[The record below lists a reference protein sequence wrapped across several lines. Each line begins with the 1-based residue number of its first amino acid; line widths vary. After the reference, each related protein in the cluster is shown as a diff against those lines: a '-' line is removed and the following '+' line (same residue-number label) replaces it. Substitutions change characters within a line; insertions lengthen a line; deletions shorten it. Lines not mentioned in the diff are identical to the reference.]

1 MDAVSLMPPIQ
12 APVVTG
18 QEWHEAPAPVPVAD
32 HTDTCRKALMA
43 GDGALLL
50 ITSLLA
56 TALTHGTSLAFAL
69 LLTAT
74 LLFIP
79 ALARLDLYPGFG
91 LMRAER
97 LRRRWMAALIW
108 FPLLALATW
117 QMQLAPAVA
126 LISGVLFASLS
137 PLSEDIIRKR
147 LIAGKR
153 WGKPALMRGPE
164 RIVADL
170 IRSLGQNPQ
179 LGLLPIRGQADLRAG
194 EIVTT
199 AILAPGT
206 LINPA
211 DDLMQALYVLDK
223 GGILH
228 PLHHPEHWLA
238 RLVGHITPVNPRLA
252 PWRALKRSIDLLVGS
267 IALIIALPLMAITAT
282 IIYVADPGP
291 VFYGQYRRGLNG
303 KAIRIWKLRSM
314 YQDSEQRLE
323 TLLRE
328 DLDVATEWQAR
339 YKLKCDPRIIKG
351 IGHFIRK
358 FSIDELPQLVSVL
371 QGQLSLVG
379 PRVFVDYDLK
389 SYSAEDLRL
398 RQNVLPGLTGLWQ
411 VAVRSAGDNRDK
423 PDYDTAYVKNWSLWD
438 DIDILYRTVDVV
450 LTGHGAV

>member
-1 MDAVSLMPPIQ
+1 MDAVSLMSPVP

-18 QEWHEAPAPVPVAD
+18 QGRHEAPAPVPVAD
-32 HTDTCRKALMA
+32 HTDICRNALIA

-50 ITSLLA
+50 ITSFLA

-79 ALARLDLYPGFG
+79 VLARLDLYPGFG

-108 FPLLALATW
+108 FPLLALAAW
-117 QMQLAPAVA
+117 QMQMSPAAA
-126 LISGVLFASLS
+126 LICGVLFASLS
-137 PLSEDIIRKR
+137 PLGEDIIRKK

-153 WGKPALMRGPE
+153 WGKPALIRGPE
-164 RIVADL
+164 RTVADV

-199 AILAPGT
+199 AILVPST
-206 LINPA
+206 LINPE
-211 DDLMQALYVLDK
+211 DDLMQTLYVLDK

-267 IALIIALPLMAITAT
+267 IALVIALPLMAITAT
-282 IIYVADPGP
+282 IIYIADPGP

-314 YQDSEQRLE
+314 YQDSEKRLE

-423 PDYDTAYVKNWSLWD
+423 PDYDTAYVKNWSLWND
-438 DIDILYRTVDVV
+438 VDILYRTIDVV